1 MTPRLMLGGLIRAQR
16 QMSNLLLRPL
26 SALTA
31 VSILGPGQSQ
41 SEADR
46 RGDPCAIRTTPSS
59 SMFLHRPHIQGPLIV
74 AQSSSAPASY
84 LNEQRTRGWTK
95 WRVQT
100 PKGSMIGRA
109 GFGAYGPNREL
120 GYTLRSDS
128 WGHGLATELALALVR
143 WHTENP
149 DPNGPPDLWAY
160 AAVENI
166 ASRRVLEKVGFDFI
180 DDRDH
185 HGTSCAFYV
194 FAHGPRLG

>member
-1 MTPRLMLGGLIRAQR
+1 MTRTRRLVVTTWMPGDVDDLHKLH
-16 QMSNLLLRPL
+16 SDPL
-26 SALTA
+26 TMRF
-31 VSILGPGQSQ
+31 VGPGRP
-41 SEADR
+41 ETREECD
-46 RGDPCAIRTTPSS
+46 
-59 SMFLHRPHIQGPLIV
+59 HRL
-74 AQSSSAPASY
+74 ASY

-109 GFGAYGPNREL
+109 GFGAHGPNREL
-120 GYTLRSDS
+120 GYTLRPDS

-194 FAHGPRLG
+194 FTHGPRLG

>member
-1 MTPRLMLGGLIRAQR
+1 
-16 QMSNLLLRPL
+16 
-26 SALTA
+26 
-31 VSILGPGQSQ
+31 
-41 SEADR
+41 
-46 RGDPCAIRTTPSS
+46 
-59 SMFLHRPHIQGPLIV
+59 
-74 AQSSSAPASY
+74 
-84 LNEQRTRGWTK
+84 
-95 WRVQT
+95 
-100 PKGSMIGRA
+100 MIGRA

-120 GYTLRSDS
+120 GYALRSDS

-166 ASRRVLEKVGFDFI
+166 ASRRILEKVGFDFI

-194 FAHGPRLG
+194 LAQGRRLG